1 MCLNI
6 AAVLLGGDGT
16 CVLRWY
22 LRRLFGT
29 VLLTVRC
36 LRCYGDADTGD
47 CCRCFFSFSS
57 SSSSFWLLL
66 LLLSVTFSFLLCPSN
81 ATTFV

>member
-6 AAVLLGGDGT
+6 AAVLLDGDGT

-22 LRRLFGT
+22 LRRVARYCFVDGS
-29 VLLTVRC
+29 LLA
-36 LRCYGDADTGD
+36 YGDADAGD
-47 CCRCFFSFSS
+47 CCCCCFSFSS
-57 SSSSFWLLL
+57 SSSSFW